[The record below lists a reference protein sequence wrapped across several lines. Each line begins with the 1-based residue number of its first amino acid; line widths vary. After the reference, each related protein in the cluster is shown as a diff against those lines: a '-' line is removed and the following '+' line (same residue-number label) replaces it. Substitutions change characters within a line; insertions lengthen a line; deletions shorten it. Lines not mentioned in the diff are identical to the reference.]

1 MIRFPADSPVR
12 PIIFSPEMIRLI
24 QSGEKTQTRRIVTP
38 PPQHVLRADTSSP
51 RITLTA
57 RVPGAAKPQRILCPH
72 AVGDVLWIRE
82 SWTATFQSGSLSDA
96 PWPDAEREDRTQ
108 RRCTSLQYEA
118 DTEIPHRAGEWVSP
132 IFMPRW
138 AARMAVRIDKVRV
151 EPLQDMS
158 AFDVRDEGLPL
169 RPTAGSLPDTDTDG
183 TGEDRDLEP
192 AHVTFRAR
200 WNAIHSETARQW
212 ASNPWVWVFHFTP
225 GRL

>member
-1 MIRFPADSPVR
+1 MMRFPSDSPVR
-12 PIIFSPEMIRLI
+12 PVIFSPEMIRLI

-38 PPQHVLRADTSSP
+38 PPQHVLRVDTSSP
-51 RITLTA
+51 RVTLTA
-57 RVPGAAKPQRILCPH
+57 RVPGATRPERITCPH

-82 SWTATFQSGSLSDA
+82 SWTATFRSGSLSDA
-96 PWPDAEREDRTQ
+96 PWSEAEREDRTE

-118 DTEIPHRAGEWVSP
+118 DTEISHRAGEWVSP

-138 AARMAVRIDKVRV
+138 AARLAVRIDKVRI

-169 RPTAGSLPDTDTDG
+169 QPAAGRLPDADG
-183 TGEDRDLEP
+183 TDEDDDLEP
-192 AHVTFRAR
+192 AHVVFRAR
-200 WNAIHSETARQW
+200 WNHIHSETARQW

>member
-1 MIRFPADSPVR
+1 MIQFPSGRPVR
-12 PIIFSPEMIRLI
+12 PIIFSPEMVRLI
-24 QSGEKTQTRRIVTP
+24 LSGEKTQTRRIVTP
-38 PPQHVLRADTSSP
+38 PPQHVLRVDTSSP
-51 RITLTA
+51 RPTLTT
-57 RVPGAAKPQRILCPH
+57 RVPSASTPQRITCPH

-82 SWTATFQSGSLSDA
+82 SWTATFRSGSGDAAWSDV
-96 PWPDAEREDRTQ
+96 ERDDRTE

-118 DTEIPHRAGEWVSP
+118 DTEIPHQAGEWVSP

-138 AARMAVRIDKVRV
+138 AARLAVRIDKVRV

-169 RPTAGSLPDTDTDG
+169 RPSAGSLPDARSDE
-183 TGEDRDLEP
+183 TGWDDDLEP
-192 AHVTFRAR
+192 AHVAFRAR
-200 WNAIHSETARQW
+200 WNAIHSKAARQW